1 MICPVCNKPLNLSQW
16 KNGYKSCPA
25 CSQNAGI
32 HIFYK
37 YPDAFGTTPL
47 RATPNHPEGPQS
59 HCEICRGGNSGP
71 HSSAIRCD
79 QI

>member
-1 MICPVCNKPLNLSQW
+1 MCPVCKKPLNISQW

-37 YPDAFGTTPL
+37 YPDAFGNTSL
-47 RATPNHPEGPQS
+47 RATKKHPDGPQS
-59 HCEICRGGNSGP
+59 HCEHCRGGAIGP
-71 HSSAIRCD
+71 HCNWLKCN
-79 QI
+79 